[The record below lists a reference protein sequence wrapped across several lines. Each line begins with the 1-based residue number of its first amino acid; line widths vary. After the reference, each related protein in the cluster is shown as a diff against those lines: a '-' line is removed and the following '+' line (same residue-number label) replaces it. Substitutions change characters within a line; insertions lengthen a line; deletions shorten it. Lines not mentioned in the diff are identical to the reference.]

1 MHKFSLFY
9 GRIQMKRAALLAG
22 MLAALT
28 FVMVSCASTGGSV
41 GGPSG
46 TASATAQG
54 FGGPVNVTVT
64 ISNGK
69 ITSVEADGPGE
80 TQGIG
85 SRAIDIL
92 PGSIIT
98 ANSADVDS
106 LSGAS
111 VTSQAIKTA
120 AREAI
125 GKIGN

>member
-1 MHKFSLFY
+1 
-9 GRIQMKRAALLAG
+9 MKRAALLAG
-22 MLAALT
+22 ILAALT
-28 FVMVSCASTGGSV
+28 VVMVSCASTGGSA

-46 TASATAQG
+46 TASAAAQG
-54 FGGPVNVTVT
+54 FGGQVTVT
-64 ISNGK
+64 VTMSNGK
-69 ITSVEADGPGE
+69 ITGVEADGPGE

-85 SRAIDIL
+85 SRALSIL
-92 PGSIIT
+92 PGSIIE

-120 AREAI
+120 AAEAI